1 MVPSSVITAL
11 AHRGHAT
18 SRTTIVASPHKSTSI
33 TRSSEESKAGV
44 MPEPIDVEQIFA
56 NATASFK
63 HGGVAGGV
71 RSLTAWGEVF
81 AAGMPALTIA
91 VGAMCAAALVVWLG
105 VGFGGVS
112 SLVKSI
118 TSAWST

>member
-1 MVPSSVITAL
+1 MHADSRMPSP
-11 AHRGHAT
+11 RE
-18 SRTTIVASPHKSTSI
+18 SP
-33 TRSSEESKAGV
+33 V
-44 MPEPIDVEQIFA
+44 
-56 NATASFK
+56 
-63 HGGVAGGV
+63 
-71 RSLTAWGEVF
+71 
-81 AAGMPALTIA
+81 MPALTIA